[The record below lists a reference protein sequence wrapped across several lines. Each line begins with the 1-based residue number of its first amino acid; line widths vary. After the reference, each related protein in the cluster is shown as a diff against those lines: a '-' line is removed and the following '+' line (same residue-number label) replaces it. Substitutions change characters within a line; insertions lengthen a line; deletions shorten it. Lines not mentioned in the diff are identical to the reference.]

1 MSVISDATAAI
12 ATAVTDLNDAAARI
26 TAALAE
32 SQAPIDLS
40 ALTSAVRARP
50 APAVQAVAAVVP
62 APPAPVEPPPAAPVA
77 VGVDGNGNPIDV
89 NGNPVPPTA

>member
-40 ALTSAVRARP
+40 ALTS
-50 APAVQAVAAVVP
+50 AVQAVAAVVP